1 MNMKTRYKI
10 FIACACV
17 IVLAIGGFTAYK
29 EKTKSNKTESE
40 KIPDI
45 TIEKQKESSYSE
57 IAENKKE
64 AGEKQ
69 KNSETESKIDEE
81 EKLLTQMSLEDKV
94 AQMFVTFLDS
104 FAETENV
111 TEADARLKEQFF
123 KYPVGGILMM
133 KNNIETPEQIT
144 ELNKQLKQISCERTG
159 LYPFLCIDE
168 EGGMVT
174 RIAKNS
180 EFPVTDVGDM
190 SEIGATGDPTE
201 AYQVGTTIGSYLKEY
216 QFNVDFA
223 PDADVLVNPDNEVIG
238 KRSFGS
244 DESSVSKMV
253 TQEIKGLHQE
263 NICTAAKHFPGHG
276 ATEEDSHQGFAYS
289 ERTLEQI
296 RECELLPFQAAI
308 REGTEFVMVGH
319 ISYPEITG
327 DDEPASL
334 SQYMITDL
342 LRNEMKYNGI
352 VITDAMNMGAISQ
365 NYSSGEATVKA
376 VQAGVD
382 IILEPAD
389 FMESYHAL
397 FDAVEDGTIS
407 EERIDES
414 VRRILK
420 VKSNLKK

>member
-17 IVLAIGGFTAYK
+17 IVLTIGGFTAYK

-69 KNSETESKIDEE
+69 KNSETESEIDEE
-81 EKLLTQMSLEDKV
+81 EKLFTQMSLEDKV

-104 FAETENV
+104 FAETEGV
-111 TEADARLKEQFF
+111 TEADTSLREQFS

-144 ELNKQLKQISCERTG
+144 ELNKQLKQISYERTG

-168 EGGMVT
+168 EGGTVT

-376 VQAGVD
+376 VKAGVD

-397 FDAVEDGTIS
+397 LDAVEDGTIS